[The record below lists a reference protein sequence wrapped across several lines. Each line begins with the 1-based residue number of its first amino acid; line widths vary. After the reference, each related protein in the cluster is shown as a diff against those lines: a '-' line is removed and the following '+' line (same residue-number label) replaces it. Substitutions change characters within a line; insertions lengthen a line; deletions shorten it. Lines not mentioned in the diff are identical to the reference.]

1 MIHLLLCSRTYHRSL
16 SVKGIGV
23 DWGFWVIFAYLSARF
38 QIIFSTKRAFVIF
51 HQPIHHA
58 KNKQQKTFCK
68 IQKAQIE
75 MKCTNAIAHQ
85 TINNVNLPVEM
96 ISMMTSL
103 ISTPADSIVY
113 FVDIQTNCASL
124 WRVQCFA
131 LVHHVC
137 DKSPTWAPARKVI
150 NMNIYIFL

>member
-85 TINNVNLPVEM
+85 TINNVNLPVQM
-96 ISMMTSL
+96 ISMMASL
-103 ISTPADSIVY
+103 ITSTPANSIVY
-113 FVDIQTNCASL
+113 FVDFQTNCASL
-124 WRVQCFA
+124 WWVQCFA
-131 LVHHVC
+131 LVHRVC
-137 DKSPTWAPARKVI
+137 GKSPIWTPACKFI
-150 NMNIYIFL
+150 NIYIFL